1 MNSAPYLLTEDRPD
15 FERVLDEAL
24 RATEQRNPGLN
35 TTGQRLST
43 HQLRTMALNA
53 STAISA
59 CAATEYDRYVQ
70 ARKSL
75 GTPLP
80 PPRPEGSEGT
90 PPGGTV
96 SPGEPGG
103 DGTDGSGAGL
113 VAVLAVL
120 APVLAGAAAAI
131 FLIVGYVL
139 RVFAPD
145 ASVGQPLVTAG
156 WVFAACAA
164 ISALIAGA
172 GLLVTALRNGGGRR
186 ARTRAAEVDRA
197 REKWQRALL
206 ERGMVPFLSEAM
218 ANGEAPTGPE
228 HGGGAAGPAPSADHR
243 PPRAT
248 APSRTPHLGYS
259 RPGFT
264 SPGDGGSDPAPGPRY
279 SSPDFTSPDFGGR
292 DHRPS

>member
-1 MNSAPYLLTEDRPD
+1 MNSAPHLLTEDRPD

-24 RATEQRNPGLN
+24 RTTEQRHPGLS

-43 HQLRTMALNA
+43 HQLRTMALSA
-53 STAISA
+53 ATAISA

-70 ARKSL
+70 ARESL
-75 GTPLP
+75 RTPTP
-80 PPRPEGSEGT
+80 PARPEESEGT
-90 PPGGTV
+90 PPGGVV
-96 SPGEPGG
+96 SLGESVGEVA
-103 DGTDGSGAGL
+103 DGSGAGL

-131 FLIVGYVL
+131 FLVVGYVL

-145 ASVGQPLVTAG
+145 ASVGAPLVTAG

-164 ISALIAGA
+164 VCALIAGA

-186 ARTRAAEVDRA
+186 ARARAAEVERA
-197 REKWQRALL
+197 RERWQRALL
-206 ERGMVPFLSEAM
+206 ERGMVPFLNEAM
-218 ANGEAPTGPE
+218 ANGQAPTGPD
-228 HGGGAAGPAPSADHR
+228 HDSDAAGPSPSAEHR
-243 PPRAT
+243 PPRAN

-279 SSPDFTSPDFGGR
+279 SSPDFTSPEFGGR